1 MLTPKRLWSSTWA
14 SYTHDFI
21 VCINREYRSSMGM
34 LNVLTGLGVK
44 GTRMYECKCVVRGAG
59 VSSPLPQVQ
68 SPSYNY
74 SGDAPSSVD
83 RRQGVRGTP
92 QSVNRR
98 RGREN
103 DGVAAAAPRRSQVP
117 SVGNSGYTSPFDE
130 AGTPGTPG
138 VAATPS
144 FNRGTYPYSCNLSAF
159 VLIEKSRLLQ

>member
-1 MLTPKRLWSSTWA
+1 MNMLKALR
-14 SYTHDFI
+14 
-21 VCINREYRSSMGM
+21 
-34 LNVLTGLGVK
+34 GLGVK
-44 GTRMYECKCVVRGAG
+44 RARMNECIYVFCGAG

-103 DGVAAAAPRRSQVP
+103 NGAAAAARRRSRSP

-144 FNRGTYPYSCNLSAF
+144 FNRGTYPYSYNLSTF
-159 VLIEKSRLLQ
+159 LLIE